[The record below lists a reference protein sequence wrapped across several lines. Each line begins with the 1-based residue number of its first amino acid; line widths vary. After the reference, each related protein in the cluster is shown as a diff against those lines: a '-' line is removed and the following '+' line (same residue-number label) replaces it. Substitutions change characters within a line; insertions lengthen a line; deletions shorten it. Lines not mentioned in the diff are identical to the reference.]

1 MQTVLQKKKQIM
13 QKLRLKY
20 LAAQAENDFL
30 AMAGIHH
37 KAVKLNQIISKMI
50 NKET

>member
-20 LAAQAENDFL
+20 DIQAENDFL
-30 AMAGIHH
+30 AMDSIHR